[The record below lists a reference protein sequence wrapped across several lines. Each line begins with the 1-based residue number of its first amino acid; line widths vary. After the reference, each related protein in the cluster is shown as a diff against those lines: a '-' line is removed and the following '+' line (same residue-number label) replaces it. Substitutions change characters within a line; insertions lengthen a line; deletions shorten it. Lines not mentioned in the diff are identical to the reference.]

1 MISPLDRKLLRDLGK
16 MKGQVL
22 AVSVVMACGL
32 AMMIMT
38 RSLILTL
45 DSTRSAYYQKH
56 ALADVFASLKRAP
69 LSVAEELKTL
79 PGVATV
85 EPRVVVDVTLD
96 LPNLAEPATGHL
108 ISLPEDGGPQKLNR
122 LFLRSGR
129 FPRSDERREVV
140 LGESFALANQLK
152 TGDSLVAVIN
162 GRRETLK
169 ICGIGLSPEF
179 VFEARAGE
187 TLPNHKRFSVMWM
200 NYRALAVA
208 YNMDG
213 AFNDVCIDLAPGA
226 AAEPVI
232 EEMDRILAPYGAG
245 GAFTKNE
252 QASAQRLNDE
262 LRVLTSLSFAYPLI
276 FLSVAAFMVNAVL
289 ARIVRLQREQIAQ
302 MKALGY
308 SSWQVGG
315 HYLKYVFVIGLLG
328 TLMGGIGGRLLGA
341 SLVEVYLLFFRF
353 PSLVFQMDY
362 QALGVALGISIGA
375 SVLGV
380 LTVVWQ
386 AVKLPP
392 AEAMRPEPPADFKP
406 SLLERVG
413 LTRFAGPVLR
423 MALRNIER
431 RPWQAIFTSAGLALA
446 TGLMV
451 LPGAMQD
458 SINYLLTFQ
467 WNSQQRQDVAVFLS
481 EASSE
486 KGLRD
491 LEHLPGVIRAEP
503 IRSVQARLKFSHRHR
518 KLSVTGIDRGA
529 SLNRLLDDKAQPIVM
544 PEDGLVMSAMLAK
557 ILGAK
562 VGDEVE
568 VEVLEGRRPVLRA
581 PIRGLVTDFAGVAA
595 YMDISALRKLLK
607 EGDTVNG
614 AYLALDHR
622 RWDEFMRKLKDT
634 PQAAFVFVKRDQL
647 AAFRE
652 TTAKSIGIIRQL
664 YFVLATIVAFG
675 VVYNSARIALSERSR
690 ELATLRVVGFSLK
703 EVRGVLVG
711 ELTIL
716 VLAAIP
722 FGLLFGRW
730 LALFIMSSF
739 STETVRLPILIEPHT
754 YSIAIIVVLTASVL
768 SFALVSRMIA
778 KLDMVSVLKA
788 RD

>member
-1 MISPLDRKLLRDLGK
+1 MISPLDKKLLRDLAK
-16 MKGQVL
+16 MKGQVF
-22 AVSVVMACGL
+22 AVSLVMACGL

-38 RSLILTL
+38 RSLIFTL
-45 DSTRSAYYQKH
+45 ESTRSTYYQRH
-56 ALADVFASLKRAP
+56 AMADIFATLKRAP
-69 LSVAEELKTL
+69 LSVADQLATL

-85 EPRVVVDVTLD
+85 ETRVAVDVTLD
-96 LPNLAEPATGHL
+96 LPGLSEPATGHI
-108 ISLPEDGGPQKLNR
+108 ISLPDDGGPQKLNR

-129 FPRSDERREVV
+129 FPRTDERREVV
-140 LGESFALANQLK
+140 LGESFANANGLQA
-152 TGDSLVAVIN
+152 GDSLVAVIN

-187 TLPNHKRFSVMWM
+187 TLPDHKRFSVIWM

-208 YNMDG
+208 YDLDG

-226 AAEPVI
+226 SPEPVI
-232 EEMDRILAPYGAG
+232 EEMDRVLAQYGAG
-245 GAFTKNE
+245 GAFLRKE
-252 QASAQRLNDE
+252 QASAQRLDDE
-262 LRVLTSLSFAYPLI
+262 LRVLHSLSIAYPLV

-308 SSWQVGG
+308 SSRQVGV
-315 HYLKYVFVIGLLG
+315 HYLKFVLVIGTLG

-341 SLVEVYLLFFRF
+341 ALVDLYTMFFRF
-353 PSLVFQMDY
+353 PSLVFTMDY
-362 QALGVALGISIGA
+362 SALGLALFISLGA

-392 AEAMRPEPPADFKP
+392 AEAMRPEPPADFRP
-406 SLLERVG
+406 ALFERLG
-413 LTRFAGPVLR
+413 LTRFSSPTFR
-423 MALRNIER
+423 MAVRNIER
-431 RPWQAIFTSAGLALA
+431 RPWQAVFTCAGLALA

-451 LPGAMQD
+451 LPGAMSD
-458 SINYLLTFQ
+458 SIDYLLTFQ
-467 WNSQQRQDVAVFLS
+467 WNSQQRQDVAVFLTEPGS
-481 EASSE
+481 
-486 KGLRD
+486 GRGFHD
-491 LEHLPGVIRAEP
+491 LEHLPGVILAEP
-503 IRSVQARLKFSHRHR
+503 IRSVQARLKFGHRER
-518 KLSVTGIDRGA
+518 KLSVTGIAPDA
-529 SLNRLLDDKAQPIVM
+529 NLNRLLDDKGHAITM
-544 PEDGLVMSAMLAK
+544 PEDGLLMSEMLAK
-557 ILGAK
+557 VIGARI
-562 VGDEVE
+562 GDEVE
-568 VEVLEGRRPVLRA
+568 VEVLEGRRPVLRV

-595 YMDISALRKLLK
+595 YMDISALRRLMK

-614 AYLALDHR
+614 AYLALDHK
-622 RWDEFMRKLKDT
+622 RWDEFMRALKDT
-634 PQAAFVFVKRDQL
+634 PRAAVVMVKRDQL

-652 TTAKSIGIIRQL
+652 TTGKSIGIIRKL

-690 ELATLRVVGFSLK
+690 ELATLRVVGFNLA

-711 ELTIL
+711 ELAIL
-716 VLAAIP
+716 VLAALP
-722 FGLLFGRW
+722 AGLLFGRG

-739 STETVRLPILIEPHT
+739 STETVRLPIVINPST
-754 YSIAIIVVLTASVL
+754 YSVAILVVLTASVL
-768 SFALVSRMIA
+768 SFALVSRMIG
-778 KLDMVSVLKA
+778 KLDMVGVLKA

>member
-1 MISPLDRKLLRDLGK
+1 MISPLDLKLLRDLAR
-16 MKGQVL
+16 MKGQVI
-22 AVSVVMACGL
+22 AVSLVMACGL

-45 DSTRSAYYQKH
+45 ESTRTAYYQKY
-56 ALADVFASLKRAP
+56 AMADIFATLKRAP
-69 LSVAEELKTL
+69 LSVADRLASL

-85 EPRVVVDVTLD
+85 ETRVAVEVTLD
-96 LPNLAEPATGHL
+96 LPGLVEPATGH
-108 ISLPEDGGPQKLNR
+108 IVSLPEDGGPQKLNR
-122 LFLRSGR
+122 VFLRSGR
-129 FPRSDERREVV
+129 FPRPDERREVV
-140 LGESFALANQLK
+140 LGESFANANALQ

-162 GRRETLK
+162 GRRETLR

-179 VFEARAGE
+179 VFEARAGQ
-187 TLPNHKRFSVMWM
+187 TLPDHRRFSVIWM

-208 YNMDG
+208 YNLDG

-232 EEMDRILAPYGAG
+232 EEMDRLLAPYGAG
-245 GAFTKNE
+245 GAFTRKE
-252 QASAQRLNDE
+252 QASAQRLDDE
-262 LRVLTSLSFAYPLI
+262 LRVLSSLSVAYPLV

-308 SSWQVGG
+308 SSRQVGI
-315 HYLKYVFVIGLLG
+315 HYLKFVLVIGVLG
-328 TLMGGIGGRLLGA
+328 TLIGAIGGRLLGGG
-341 SLVEVYLLFFRF
+341 LVEMYTLFFRF
-353 PSLVFQMDY
+353 PALAFTMDY
-362 QALGVALGISIGA
+362 GALGLALLVSLGA

-380 LTVVWQ
+380 LTVVRQ

-392 AEAMRPEPPADFKP
+392 AEAMRPEPPADFRP
-406 SLLERVG
+406 SLFERIG
-413 LTRFAGPVLR
+413 LTRFFSPAFR

-431 RPWQAIFTSAGLALA
+431 RPWQAVFTCCGLALA

-451 LPGAMQD
+451 LPGAMSD
-458 SINYLLTFQ
+458 SIDTLLTFQ
-467 WNSQQRQDVAVFLS
+467 WNSQQRQDVAVFLT
-481 EASSE
+481 EPAS
-486 KGLRD
+486 GRGFHD
-491 LEHLPGVIRAEP
+491 LAHLPGVIRAEP
-503 IRSVQARLKFSHRHR
+503 IRSVRARLKFGHRHR
-518 KLSVTGIDRGA
+518 KLAVTGIAPDA
-529 SLNRLLDDKAQPIVM
+529 TLNRLLDADSRAVAM
-544 PEDGLVMSAMLAK
+544 PPDGLLMSEMLAK
-557 ILGAK
+557 VIGAK
-562 VGDEVE
+562 IGDEVE
-568 VEVLEGRRPVLRA
+568 VEVLEGRRPVLTL

-595 YMDISALRKLLK
+595 YMDISALRRAMK

-622 RWDEFMRKLKDT
+622 RWDEFMRELKDT
-634 PQAAFVFVKRDQL
+634 PRAAVVMVKRDQL

-652 TTAKSIGIIRQL
+652 TTGKSIGIIRKL

-690 ELATLRVVGFSLK
+690 ELATLRVVGFSLA

-711 ELTIL
+711 ELAIL
-716 VLAAIP
+716 VLLALP
-722 FGLLFGRW
+722 FGLLFGRG

-739 STETVRLPILIEPHT
+739 STETVRLPIVIHPAT
-754 YSIAIIVVLTASVL
+754 YSIAVVVVLTASVL
-768 SFALVSRMIA
+768 SFTLVSRMIG
-778 KLDMVSVLKA
+778 KLDMVGVLKA

>member
-16 MKGQVL
+16 MKGQVF
-22 AVSVVMACGL
+22 AVSLVMACGL

-38 RSLILTL
+38 RSLILTMETAR
-45 DSTRSAYYQKH
+45 STYYQRH
-56 ALADVFASLKRAP
+56 AMADVFATLKRAP
-69 LSVAEELKTL
+69 LSVADRLATL

-85 EPRVVVDVTLD
+85 ETRVAVDVTLD
-96 LPNLAEPATGHL
+96 LPGLSEPATGHI

-129 FPRSDERREVV
+129 LPRVDERREVV
-140 LGESFALANQLK
+140 LGESFADANGLV

-187 TLPNHKRFSVMWM
+187 TLPDHKRFSVIWM

-208 YNMDG
+208 YNLDG
-213 AFNDVCIDLAPGA
+213 AFNDVVIDLAPGA
-226 AAEPVI
+226 SAGPVI
-232 EEMDRILAPYGAG
+232 EEMDRVLAPYGAG
-245 GAFTKNE
+245 GAFTRKE
-252 QASAQRLNDE
+252 QASAQRLDDE
-262 LRVLTSLSFAYPLI
+262 IRVLTSLSVAYPLV

-308 SSWQVGG
+308 SSRQVGV
-315 HYLKYVFVIGLLG
+315 HYLKFVLVIGTLG
-328 TLMGGIGGRLLGA
+328 TLLGGIGGRLLGA
-341 SLVEVYLLFFRF
+341 GLVDLYTLFFRF
-353 PSLVFQMDY
+353 PSLDFTMDY
-362 QALGVALGISIGA
+362 PALGLALFISLGA

-406 SLLERVG
+406 SVFERIG
-413 LTRFAGPVLR
+413 LTRFFSPTFR

-431 RPWQAIFTSAGLALA
+431 RPWQAVFTASGLALA

-451 LPGAMQD
+451 LPGAMSD
-458 SINYLLTFQ
+458 SIDYLLTFQ
-467 WNSQQRQDVAVFLS
+467 WNSQQRQDVAVFLT
-481 EASSE
+481 EPSS
-486 KGLRD
+486 GRGFHD
-491 LEHLPGVIRAEP
+491 LAHLPGVIRAEP
-503 IRSVQARLKFSHRHR
+503 IRSVQARLRFGHRER
-518 KLSVTGIDRGA
+518 KLSVTGIAPDA
-529 SLNRLLDDKAQPIVM
+529 NLNRLLDGDGQPIAM
-544 PEDGLVMSAMLAK
+544 PEDGLLMSEMLAK
-557 ILGAK
+557 VIGARM
-562 VGDEVE
+562 GDEVE
-568 VEVLEGRRPVLRA
+568 VEVLEGRRPVLRV

-595 YMDISALRKLLK
+595 YMDISALRRLMQ

-614 AYLALDHR
+614 AYLALDHQ
-622 RWDEFMRKLKDT
+622 RWDEFMRELKDT
-634 PQAAFVFVKRDQL
+634 PRAAIVMVKRDQL

-652 TTAKSIGIIRQL
+652 TTGKSIGIIRTL

-690 ELATLRVVGFSLK
+690 ELATLRVVGFRLA

-711 ELTIL
+711 ELAIL
-716 VLAAIP
+716 VLVALP
-722 FGLLFGRW
+722 FGLLFGRG

-739 STETVRLPILIEPHT
+739 STETVRLPIVIQSST
-754 YSIAIIVVLTASVL
+754 YSIAILVVLTASVL
-768 SFALVSRMIA
+768 SFTLVSRMLG
-778 KLDMVSVLKA
+778 KLDMVGVLKA

>member
-16 MKGQVL
+16 MKGQVF
-22 AVSVVMACGL
+22 AVSLVMACGL

-45 DSTRSAYYQKH
+45 DSTRSTYYQKY
-56 ALADVFASLKRAP
+56 AMADLFATLKRAP
-69 LSVAEELKTL
+69 LSVAEQLATL

-85 EPRVVVDVTLD
+85 ETRVAVDVTLD
-96 LPNLAEPATGHL
+96 LPGLSEPAIGHI

-140 LGESFALANQLK
+140 LGESFANANGLQ

-169 ICGIGLSPEF
+169 ICGIGLSPEY

-187 TLPNHKRFSVMWM
+187 TLPDHKRFSVIWM

-208 YNMDG
+208 YNLDG
-213 AFNDVCIDLAPGA
+213 AFNDVLVDLAPGA
-226 AAEPVI
+226 SPEPVI
-232 EEMDRILAPYGAG
+232 EEMDRILAPYGAR
-245 GAFTKNE
+245 GAFLRKE
-252 QASAQRLNDE
+252 QPSAQRLDDE

-308 SSWQVGG
+308 SSWQVGR
-315 HYLKYVFVIGLLG
+315 HYLKFVFVIGFLG
-328 TLMGGIGGRLLGA
+328 TLLGGVGGRVLGA
-341 SLVEVYLLFFRF
+341 SLVDLYTLFFRF
-353 PSLVFQMDY
+353 PALQFAMDY
-362 QALGVALGISIGA
+362 GALGWALFVSLGA
-375 SVLGV
+375 SMLGV

-406 SLLERVG
+406 SLFERIG
-413 LTRFAGPVLR
+413 LTRWFSPTFR

-431 RPWQAIFTSAGLALA
+431 RPWQAIFTSVGLALA

-451 LPGAMQD
+451 LPGAMSD
-458 SINYLLTFQ
+458 SIDYLLTFQ
-467 WNSQQRQDVAVFLS
+467 WNSQQRQDVTVFLT
-481 EASSE
+481 ELSS
-486 KGLRD
+486 GRGFHD
-491 LEHLPGVIRAEP
+491 LSHLPGVIRAEP
-503 IRSVQARLKFSHRHR
+503 IRSVQARLKFGQRHR
-518 KLSVTGIDRGA
+518 KLSVTGIA
-529 SLNRLLDDKAQPIVM
+529 PAANLNRLLDEQGRAIAM
-544 PEDGLVMSAMLAK
+544 PEEGLLMSAMLAK
-557 ILGAK
+557 VLGARI
-562 VGDEVE
+562 GDEVE
-568 VEVLEGRRPVLRA
+568 VEVLEGRCPTLQI
-581 PIRGLVTDFAGVAA
+581 PIRGLVTDYAGVAA
-595 YMDISALRKLLK
+595 YMDISALRRLLK

-614 AYLALDHR
+614 AYLALDHS
-622 RWDEFMRKLKDT
+622 RWDAFMRSLKDT
-634 PQAAFVFVKRDQL
+634 PQAAVVMVKRDQL

-652 TTAKSIGIIRQL
+652 TTGKSIGIIRKL

-690 ELATLRVVGFSLK
+690 ELATLRVVGFSLA
-703 EVRGVLVG
+703 EVRGVLGG
-711 ELTIL
+711 ELAIL
-716 VLAAIP
+716 VLFALP
-722 FGLLFGRW
+722 FGLLFGRG

-739 STETVRLPILIEPHT
+739 STETVRLPIVIETST
-754 YSIAIIVVLTASVL
+754 YSIAIIVVLTAAVA
-768 SFALVSRMIA
+768 SFALVSRMIG
-778 KLDMVSVLKA
+778 KLDMVGVLKA

>member
-1 MISPLDRKLLRDLGK
+1 MLSPLDLKLLRDLGK
-16 MKGQVL
+16 MKGQVF
-22 AVSVVMACGL
+22 AVSLVMACGL

-38 RSLILTL
+38 RSLIMTL
-45 DSTRSAYYQKH
+45 ETTRSTYYQRY
-56 ALADVFASLKRAP
+56 AMADIFATLKRAP
-69 LSVAEELKTL
+69 LSVADQLATL

-85 EPRVVVDVTLD
+85 ETRVAVDVTLD
-96 LPNLAEPATGHL
+96 LPGLSEPATGHI
-108 ISLPEDGGPQKLNR
+108 ISLPEDSGPQKLNR

-140 LGESFALANQLK
+140 LGESFANANGLL

-169 ICGIGLSPEF
+169 ICGIGLSPEY

-187 TLPNHKRFSVMWM
+187 TLPDHKRFSVIWM

-208 YNMDG
+208 YNLDG
-213 AFNDVCIDLAPGA
+213 AFNDVLIDLAPGA
-226 AAEPVI
+226 EAEPVI
-232 EEMDRILAPYGAG
+232 EEMDRVLAPYGAG
-245 GAFTKNE
+245 GAFLRKE
-252 QASAQRLNDE
+252 QPSAQRLDDE
-262 LRVLTSLSFAYPLI
+262 LRVLHALSVAYPLV

-315 HYLKYVFVIGLLG
+315 HYLKYVLVIGGLG
-328 TLMGGIGGRLLGA
+328 TVMGGLGGRLLGA
-341 SLVEVYLLFFRF
+341 VLVDMYTLFFRF
-353 PSLVFQMDY
+353 PSLVFTMDY
-362 QALGVALGISIGA
+362 SALGLALFVSIGA
-375 SVLGV
+375 SVVGV

-406 SLLERVG
+406 SLFERIG
-413 LTRFAGPVLR
+413 LTRLFSPTFR

-431 RPWQAIFTSAGLALA
+431 RPWQAVFTSCGLALA

-451 LPGAMQD
+451 LPGAMAD
-458 SINYLLTFQ
+458 SIDYLLTFQ
-467 WNSQQRQDVAVFLS
+467 WSSQQRQDVAVFLT
-481 EASSE
+481 EPSS
-486 KGLRD
+486 GRGFHD
-491 LEHLPGVIRAEP
+491 LAHLPGVIRAEP
-503 IRSVQARLKFSHRHR
+503 IRSVRARLKFGHRHR
-518 KLSVTGIDRGA
+518 KLSVTGIDRSA
-529 SLNRLLDDKAQPIVM
+529 DLNRLLDERGHAITM
-544 PEDGLVMSAMLAK
+544 PEDGLLMSAMLAK
-557 ILGAK
+557 VIGANI
-562 VGDEVE
+562 GDEVE
-568 VEVLEGRRPVLRA
+568 VEVLEGRRPTLSI

-595 YMDISALRKLLK
+595 YMDISALRRAMK

-614 AYLALDHR
+614 AYLALDHK
-622 RWDEFMRKLKDT
+622 RWDEFMRSLKDT
-634 PQAAFVFVKRDQL
+634 PRAAVVMVKKDL
-647 AAFRE
+647 LSAFRE
-652 TTAKSIGIIRQL
+652 TTGKSIGILRTL

-690 ELATLRVVGFSLK
+690 ELATLRVVGFSLA

-711 ELTIL
+711 ELAIL
-716 VLAAIP
+716 VLAALP
-722 FGLLFGRW
+722 FGLLFGRG

-739 STETVRLPILIEPHT
+739 STETVRLPIVISSST
-754 YSIAIIVVLTASVL
+754 YSIAILVVLTASAL
-768 SFALVSRMIA
+768 SFALVSRMIG
-778 KLDMVSVLKA
+778 KLDMVGVLKA

>member
-1 MISPLDRKLLRDLGK
+1 M
-16 MKGQVL
+16 
-22 AVSVVMACGL
+22 
-32 AMMIMT
+32 
-38 RSLILTL
+38 
-45 DSTRSAYYQKH
+45 
-56 ALADVFASLKRAP
+56 ADVFATLKRAP
-69 LSVAEELKTL
+69 LSVADRLASM

-85 EPRVVVDVTLD
+85 ETRVAVDVTLD
-96 LPNLAEPATGHL
+96 LPGLSEPATGHI
-108 ISLPEDGGPQKLNR
+108 ISLPDDGGPQKLNR

-129 FPRSDERREVV
+129 FPRTDERREIV
-140 LGESFALANQLK
+140 LGESFANANGLQP
-152 TGDSLVAVIN
+152 GDSLVAVIN
-162 GRRETLK
+162 GRRETLQ

-187 TLPNHKRFSVMWM
+187 TLPDHKRFSVIWM

-208 YNMDG
+208 YNLDG

-226 AAEPVI
+226 SPDPVI
-232 EEMDRILAPYGAG
+232 EEMDRVLAPYGAG
-245 GAFTKNE
+245 GAFLRKE
-252 QASAQRLNDE
+252 QASAQRLDDE
-262 LRVLTSLSFAYPLI
+262 LRVLHSLSVAYPLV

-308 SSWQVGG
+308 SSRQVGV
-315 HYLKYVFVIGLLG
+315 HYLKFVLVIGVLG

-341 SLVEVYLLFFRF
+341 GLVDLYTMFFRF
-353 PSLVFQMDY
+353 PTLVFTMDY
-362 QALGVALGISIGA
+362 SALGLALLVSLGA

-406 SLLERVG
+406 ALFERIG
-413 LTRFAGPVLR
+413 LTRFSSPTFR
-423 MALRNIER
+423 MAVRNIER
-431 RPWQAIFTSAGLALA
+431 RPWQAVFTASGLALA

-451 LPGAMQD
+451 LPGAMAD
-458 SINYLLTFQ
+458 SIDYLLTFQ
-467 WNSQQRQDVAVFLS
+467 WNSQQRQDVAVFLTEPGS
-481 EASSE
+481 
-486 KGLRD
+486 GRGFHD

-503 IRSVQARLKFSHRHR
+503 IRSVQARLKFGHRER
-518 KLSVTGIDRGA
+518 KLSVTGIAPDA
-529 SLNRLLDDKAQPIVM
+529 NLNRLLDDQGQAIAM
-544 PEDGLVMSAMLAK
+544 PEDGLLMSEMLAK
-557 ILGAK
+557 VIGARI
-562 VGDEVE
+562 GDEVE
-568 VEVLEGRRPVLRA
+568 VEVLEGRRPVLHI

-595 YMDISALRKLLK
+595 YMDISALRRLMK

-614 AYLALDHR
+614 AYLALDHQ
-622 RWDEFMRKLKDT
+622 RWDEFMRALKDT
-634 PQAAFVFVKRDQL
+634 PRAAVVMVKRDQL

-652 TTAKSIGIIRQL
+652 TTGKSIGIIRKL

-690 ELATLRVVGFSLK
+690 ELATLRVVGFNLA
-703 EVRGVLVG
+703 EVRRVLVG
-711 ELTIL
+711 ELAIL
-716 VLAAIP
+716 VLAALP
-722 FGLLFGRW
+722 AGLLFGRG

-739 STETVRLPILIEPHT
+739 STETVRLPIVINPST
-754 YSIAIIVVLTASVL
+754 YSIAILVVLTASVL

-778 KLDMVSVLKA
+778 KLDMVGVLKA

>member
-1 MISPLDRKLLRDLGK
+1 MISPLDRKLLRDLAK
-16 MKGQVL
+16 MKGQVF
-22 AVSVVMACGL
+22 AVSLVMACGL

-38 RSLILTL
+38 RSLILTI
-45 DSTRSAYYQKH
+45 DSTRNAYYQKY
-56 ALADVFASLKRAP
+56 AMADIFATLKRAP
-69 LSVAEELKTL
+69 LSVAGQLANI

-85 EPRVVVDVTLD
+85 ETRVAVDVTLD
-96 LPNLAEPATGHL
+96 LPGMSEPATGHI
-108 ISLPEDGGPQKLNR
+108 ISLPEDGGQQKLNR
-122 LFLRSGR
+122 LFLRTGR
-129 FPRSDERREVV
+129 LPRSDERREVV
-140 LGESFALANQLK
+140 LGESFADANGLH

-162 GRRETLK
+162 GRRETLN
-169 ICGIGLSPEF
+169 ICGIGLSPEY

-187 TLPNHKRFSVMWM
+187 TLPNHKRFSVIWM

-208 YNMDG
+208 YHLDG
-213 AFNDVCIDLAPGA
+213 AFNDVILDLAPGA
-226 AAEPVI
+226 APEPVI
-232 EEMDRILAPYGAG
+232 EEMDRLLAPYGAG
-245 GAFTKNE
+245 GAFTRGE

-262 LRVLTSLSFAYPLI
+262 LRVLTSLAVAYPLV

-315 HYLKYVFVIGLLG
+315 HYMKYVLVIGMLG
-328 TLMGGIGGRLLGA
+328 TVMGGVGGRLLGA
-341 SLVEVYLLFFRF
+341 ELVGMYTLFFRF
-353 PSLVFQMDY
+353 PALVFQMDY
-362 QALGVALGISIGA
+362 SALGLALFISLGA

-406 SLLERVG
+406 SLFERIG
-413 LTRFAGPVLR
+413 LTRFFSPVLR

-431 RPWQAIFTSAGLALA
+431 RPWQAVFTSCGLALA

-451 LPGAMQD
+451 LPGAMAD
-458 SINYLLTFQ
+458 SIDYLLTFQ
-467 WNSQQRQDVAVFLS
+467 WSSQQRQDVAVFLTEPGS
-481 EASSE
+481 
-486 KGLRD
+486 GRGFHD

-503 IRSVQARLKFSHRHR
+503 IRSVQARLKFGHRHR
-518 KLSVTGIDRGA
+518 KLAVTGIAKGA
-529 SLNRLLDDKAQPIVM
+529 DLNRLLDDQGRAISM
-544 PEDGLVMSAMLAK
+544 PTDGLLMSAMLAK
-557 ILGAK
+557 VLGAEI
-562 VGDEVE
+562 GDEVE
-568 VEVLEGRRPVLRA
+568 VEVLEGRRPTLHI

-595 YMDISALRKLLK
+595 YMEISALRREMK

-614 AYLALDHR
+614 AYLALDHS
-622 RWDEFMRKLKDT
+622 RWDEFMRALKDT
-634 PQAAFVFVKRDQL
+634 PAAAVVMVKRDQL
-647 AAFRE
+647 AAFRD
-652 TTAKSIGIIRQL
+652 TTGKSIGIIRKL

-690 ELATLRVVGFSLK
+690 ELATLRVVGFSLA

-711 ELTIL
+711 ELAIL
-716 VLAAIP
+716 VLLALP
-722 FGLLFGRW
+722 FGLLFGRG

-739 STETVRLPILIEPHT
+739 STETVRLPIVIQSGT
-754 YSIAIIVVLTASVL
+754 YSIAILVVVTASVL

-778 KLDMVSVLKA
+778 QLDMVGVLKA

>member
-16 MKGQVL
+16 MKGQVI
-22 AVSVVMACGL
+22 AVSLVMACGL

-38 RSLILTL
+38 RSLIMTL
-45 DSTRSAYYQKH
+45 EETRSAYYEKY
-56 ALADVFASLKRAP
+56 AMADIFANLKRAP
-69 LSVAEELKTL
+69 LSVADQLTTL

-85 EPRVVVDVTLD
+85 EARVAVDVTLD
-96 LPNLAEPATGHL
+96 LPGLSEPATGHI

-122 LFLRSGR
+122 VFLRSGR

-140 LGESFALANQLK
+140 LGESFATENKLQP
-152 TGDSLVAVIN
+152 GDSLVAVIN
-162 GRRETLK
+162 GRRETLR
-169 ICGIGLSPEF
+169 ICGIGLSPEY
-179 VFEARAGE
+179 VFEARVGE
-187 TLPNHKRFSVMWM
+187 TLPNHKLFSVIWM
-200 NYRALAVA
+200 NYRSLAVA
-208 YNMDG
+208 YNLDG

-226 AAEPVI
+226 APEPVI
-232 EEMDRILAPYGAG
+232 EEMDRLLAPYGAG
-245 GAFTKNE
+245 GAFTRKD
-252 QASAQRLNDE
+252 QPSAQRLDDE
-262 LRVLTSLSFAYPLI
+262 LRVLTSLSVAYPLV

-308 SSWQVGG
+308 SSRQVGV
-315 HYLKYVFVIGLLG
+315 HYLKFVLVIGVLG
-328 TLMGGIGGRLLGA
+328 TLIGSVAGRLLGA
-341 SLVEVYLLFFRF
+341 GLVDLYTMFFRF
-353 PSLVFQMDY
+353 PSLVFRMNYDAMGL
-362 QALGVALGISIGA
+362 ALFISLGA

-406 SLLERVG
+406 SVFERIG
-413 LTRFAGPVLR
+413 LTRFFSPTFR

-431 RPWQAIFTSAGLALA
+431 RPWQAIFTCCGLALA

-451 LPGAMQD
+451 LPGAMRD
-458 SINYLLTFQ
+458 SIDYLLTFQ
-467 WNSQQRQDVAVFLS
+467 WNSQQRQDVAVFLTEPGS
-481 EASSE
+481 
-486 KGLRD
+486 GRGFHD

-503 IRSVQARLKFSHRHR
+503 IRSVQARLIFGHRHR
-518 KLSVTGIDRGA
+518 KLSVTGIPPGA
-529 SLNRLLDDKAQPIVM
+529 SLNRLLDDQGNTIAL
-544 PEDGLVMSAMLAK
+544 PEDGLLMSEKLAEVIGAK
-557 ILGAK
+557 I
-562 VGDEVE
+562 GDEVE
-568 VEVLEGRRPVLRA
+568 VEVLEGRRPVLHI
-581 PIRGLVTDFAGVAA
+581 PIRGLVTDYAGVAA
-595 YMDISALRKLLK
+595 YMDIFALRRLMK

-614 AYLALDHR
+614 AYISLDHL
-622 RWDEFMRKLKDT
+622 RWDDFMREIKDT
-634 PQAAFVFVKRDQL
+634 PRAAVVMVKRDQL

-652 TTAKSIGIIRQL
+652 TTGRSIGIIQRL

-690 ELATLRVVGFSLK
+690 ELATLRVVGFSLR

-711 ELTIL
+711 ELAIL
-716 VLAAIP
+716 VLIALP
-722 FGLLFGRW
+722 FGLAFGRG

-739 STETVRLPILIEPHT
+739 STETVRLPIVIEPHT
-754 YSIAIIVVLTASVL
+754 YSIAILVVLTASVL

-778 KLDMVSVLKA
+778 RLDLVGVLKA

>member
-1 MISPLDRKLLRDLGK
+1 MISPLDRKLLRDLAR
-16 MKGQVL
+16 MKGQVV
-22 AVSVVMACGL
+22 AVSLVMACGL

-38 RSLILTL
+38 RSLIFTL
-45 DSTRSAYYQKH
+45 ESTRSTYYQRH
-56 ALADVFASLKRAP
+56 AMADIFATLKRAP
-69 LSVAEELKTL
+69 LSVADQLATL

-85 EPRVVVDVTLD
+85 ETRVAVDVTLD
-96 LPNLAEPATGHL
+96 LPGLSEPATGHI
-108 ISLPEDGGPQKLNR
+108 ISLPDDGGPQKLNR

-129 FPRSDERREVV
+129 FPRTDERREVV
-140 LGESFALANQLK
+140 LGESFANANGLQA
-152 TGDSLVAVIN
+152 GDSLVAVIN

-187 TLPNHKRFSVMWM
+187 TLPDHKRFSVIWM

-208 YNMDG
+208 NNLDG

-226 AAEPVI
+226 SPEPVI
-232 EEMDRILAPYGAG
+232 EEMDRVLAQYGAG
-245 GAFTKNE
+245 GAFLRKE
-252 QASAQRLNDE
+252 QASAQRLDDE
-262 LRVLTSLSFAYPLI
+262 LRVLHSLSIAYPLV

-308 SSWQVGG
+308 SSRQVGV
-315 HYLKYVFVIGLLG
+315 HYLKFVLVIGTLG

-341 SLVEVYLLFFRF
+341 ALVDLYTMFFRF
-353 PSLVFQMDY
+353 PSLVFTMDY
-362 QALGVALGISIGA
+362 SALGLALFISLGA

-406 SLLERVG
+406 ALFERLG
-413 LTRFAGPVLR
+413 LTRFSSPTFR
-423 MALRNIER
+423 MAVRNIER
-431 RPWQAIFTSAGLALA
+431 RPWQAVFTCAGLALA

-451 LPGAMQD
+451 LPGAMSD
-458 SINYLLTFQ
+458 SIDYLLTFQ
-467 WNSQQRQDVAVFLS
+467 WNSQQRQDVAVFLTEPGS
-481 EASSE
+481 
-486 KGLRD
+486 GRGFHD
-491 LEHLPGVIRAEP
+491 LEHLPGVILAEP
-503 IRSVQARLKFSHRHR
+503 IRSVQARLKFGHRER
-518 KLSVTGIDRGA
+518 KLSVTGIAPDA
-529 SLNRLLDDKAQPIVM
+529 NLNRLLDDQGHAITM
-544 PEDGLVMSAMLAK
+544 PEDGLLMSEMLAK
-557 ILGAK
+557 VIGARI
-562 VGDEVE
+562 GDEVE
-568 VEVLEGRRPVLRA
+568 VEVLEGRRPVLRV

-595 YMDISALRKLLK
+595 YMDISALRRLME

-614 AYLALDHR
+614 AYLALDHK
-622 RWDEFMRKLKDT
+622 RWDEFMRALKDT
-634 PQAAFVFVKRDQL
+634 PRAAVVMVKRDQL

-652 TTAKSIGIIRQL
+652 TTGKSIGIIRKL

-690 ELATLRVVGFSLK
+690 ELATLRVVGFNLA

-711 ELTIL
+711 ELAIL
-716 VLAAIP
+716 VLAALP
-722 FGLLFGRW
+722 AGLLFGRG

-739 STETVRLPILIEPHT
+739 STETVRLPIVINPST
-754 YSIAIIVVLTASVL
+754 YSVAILVVLTASVL
-768 SFALVSRMIA
+768 SFALVSRMIG
-778 KLDMVSVLKA
+778 KLDMVGVLKA

>member
-1 MISPLDRKLLRDLGK
+1 MIDPLDLKLLRDLGK
-16 MKGQVL
+16 MKGQVV
-22 AVSVVMACGL
+22 AVSLVMACGL

-45 DSTRSAYYQKH
+45 EGTRTSYYQRY
-56 ALADVFASLKRAP
+56 AMADVFATLKRAP
-69 LSVAEELKTL
+69 LAVAEELAML
-79 PGVATV
+79 PGVATI
-85 EPRVVVDVTLD
+85 EPRVVVDVILD
-96 LPNLAEPATGHL
+96 LPEQSEPATGHI
-108 ISLPEDGGPQKLNR
+108 ISLPDDGGPQKLNR

-129 FPRSDERREVV
+129 FPRPDERREVV
-140 LGESFALANQLK
+140 LGEAFANENGLQP
-152 TGDSLVAVIN
+152 GDSLVAVIN

-187 TLPNHKRFSVMWM
+187 TLPNHKRFSVIWM

-208 YNMDG
+208 YNLDG

-226 AAEPVI
+226 MPEPVI
-232 EEMDRILAPYGAG
+232 EQMDRILTPYGAG
-245 GAFTKNE
+245 GAYTRKE
-252 QASAQRLNDE
+252 QASAQRLDDE
-262 LRVLTSLSFAYPLI
+262 LRVLHSLSFAYPLV

-289 ARIVRLQREQIAQ
+289 SRIVRLQREQIAQ

-308 SSWQVGG
+308 SSRQVGV
-315 HYLKYVFVIGLLG
+315 HYLKFVWVIGVLG
-328 TLMGGIGGRLLGA
+328 TLMGGIAGRYLGA
-341 SLVEVYLLFFRF
+341 SLVNLYTMFFRF
-353 PSLVFQMDY
+353 PSLEFQMDY
-362 QALGVALGISIGA
+362 RALGLALVISLGA

-392 AEAMRPEPPADFKP
+392 AEAMRPEPPADFRP
-406 SLLERVG
+406 SIFERIG
-413 LTRFAGPVLR
+413 LTRFFSPTLR

-431 RPWQAIFTSAGLALA
+431 RPWQATFTCCGLALA

-451 LPGAMQD
+451 LPGAMSD
-458 SINYLLTFQ
+458 SIDYLLTFQ
-467 WNSQQRQDVAVFLS
+467 WNSQQRQDVAVFLT
-481 EASSE
+481 EPSS
-486 KGLRD
+486 GRTFHD

-503 IRSVQARLKFSHRHR
+503 IRSVPARLRFGHRHR
-518 KLSVTGIDRGA
+518 KLAVTGIAPGA
-529 SLNRLLDDKAQPIVM
+529 NLNRLLDDQSRPISL
-544 PEDGLVMSAMLAK
+544 PEEGLVMSAKLAE
-557 ILGAK
+557 IIGAQI
-562 VGDEVE
+562 GDEVQ
-568 VEVLEGRRPVLRA
+568 VEVLEGRRPVLSI

-595 YMDISALRKLLK
+595 YMDISALRRLMK

-622 RWDEFMRKLKDT
+622 RWDEFMRELKDT
-634 PQAAFVFVKRDQL
+634 PRAAVVMVKRDQL

-652 TTAKSIGIIRQL
+652 TTGKSIGIIRTL

-690 ELATLRVVGFSLK
+690 ELATLRVVGFSLT
-703 EVRGVLVG
+703 EVRRVLVG
-711 ELTIL
+711 ELAIL
-716 VLAAIP
+716 VLVALP
-722 FGLLFGRW
+722 FGLLFGRG
-730 LALFIMSSF
+730 LALLIMASF
-739 STETVRLPILIEPHT
+739 STETVRLPIVINSST
-754 YSIAIIVVLTASVL
+754 YSIAVSVVLTASIL
-768 SFALVSRMIA
+768 SFTLVSRMIR